1 MTAETLTAPEPSFRV
16 RIMTTSQAAD
26 LYLGELARQGRTQR
40 TIQSYR
46 RTLHKLADS
55 YPHPSGY
62 RCALCGQM
70 IDAEAVPIAG
80 VYGKGYR
87 HADNA
92 ICMENLREADPYGD

>member
-1 MTAETLTAPEPSFRV
+1 
-16 RIMTTSQAAD
+16 
-26 LYLGELARQGRTQR
+26 
-40 TIQSYR
+40 
-46 RTLHKLADS
+46 
-55 YPHPSGY
+55 
-62 RCALCGQM
+62 M